1 MVRIKRELMNRSTP
15 LLDWAFSQPRRDC
28 IVTQDERYTFED
40 VRAAIVG
47 AATALADHVGVG
59 TRVGLFID
67 STPNF
72 VLYEYA
78 AFYLGAVVTP
88 INRTMKQDE
97 VHRLVQRLDITV
109 VVSDVEIDLG
119 EGVHMVV
126 VRGEFDAPHTAAPVV
141 PAELGPDDP
150 AVLLQTSG
158 STGEPKGVLLA
169 VRNLVANYDAT
180 YRWIGVGKDDT
191 ILLALPIFNTY
202 ALNQGVNM
210 MAMSGAT
217 MHLLRRFSPENVAKA
232 LAASRPTLL
241 PLVPTMM
248 TRLRHAEVHYDG
260 PIKVGIAAAP
270 SPSKIASDVWHVFP
284 HAHLYYGYGLT
295 EATAIVSLNHI
306 GTPDDRHDDLVS
318 TGPIVSGIQVRID
331 APSGEDGRG
340 EVLVKGDPVLRGYI
354 GTDEPIP
361 VTDGWLHTGDV
372 GVLAKGRLTIVD
384 RIRDLII
391 RGGQNIY
398 PGEVE
403 RVLTTHPAVLDA
415 AVVGRPDPD
424 MGEIPVAFVV
434 RRRGFD
440 AWPEELHAWAAERLA
455 SFKVPVEI
463 RVEDDL
469 PRTAT
474 GKIRKL
480 DLREIDPTTPSGLED
495 V

>member
-1 MVRIKRELMNRSTP
+1 MNRSTA
-15 LLDWAFSQPRRDC
+15 LLDWAFSQPHRDC
-28 IVTQDERYTFED
+28 IVTEGERYTFED

-47 AATALADHVGVG
+47 AATALADRIGVG

-88 INRTMKQDE
+88 INRMMKEGE
-97 VHRLVQRLDITV
+97 VRRLVQRLAVTV
-109 VVSDVEIDLG
+109 VVSDAEIDLG
-119 EGVHMVV
+119 EGVQSVV
-126 VRGEFDAPHTAAPVV
+126 VRDEFDAPHTAAPVV

-150 AVLLQTSG
+150 ALLLQTSG

-232 LAASRPTLL
+232 LAQSRPTLV

-248 TRLRHAEVHYDG
+248 TRLRQADVRYDG

-270 SPSKIASDVWHVFP
+270 SPSLIASDVWHVFP

-295 EATAIVSLNHI
+295 EATAIVSLNHV

-331 APSGEDGRG
+331 AASGEDGRG
-340 EVLVKGDPVLRGYI
+340 EVLVKGEPVLRGYV
-354 GTDEPIP
+354 GTDEPVP

-372 GVLAKGRLTIVD
+372 GVLAEGRLTIVD
-384 RIRDLII
+384 RLRDLII

-403 RVLTTHPAVLDA
+403 RALTTHPAVLEA

-424 MGEIPVAFVV
+424 MGEVPVAFAV
-434 RRRGFD
+434 RREGFD
-440 AWPEELHAWAAERLA
+440 ASAEELHAWAAQRLA

-463 RVEDDL
+463 WVEDDL
-469 PRTAT
+469 PRTPT

-480 DLREIDPTTPSGLED
+480 DLREIAR
-495 V
+495 